1 MKPGFPGHLWEVV
14 KRKITTFFI
23 AKQDAE
29 EVVGSNVAV
38 KSLIQKV
45 LALLAIPRVR
55 KEIKKVI
62 EKVKVLVEMLGAY
75 VKGEYKKIP
84 KKTLILLVAALIYL
98 VNPFDLIP
106 DFIPG
111 IGYVDD
117 AGVIIFVFQSIYEDI
132 QKFEKWKE
140 SKASDPG
147 SVTT

>member
-1 MKPGFPGHLWEVV
+1 MV

-23 AKQDAE
+23 AKQEAE
-29 EVVGSNVAV
+29 EVVESNVAV

-45 LALLAIPRVR
+45 LALLAIPKVR
-55 KEIKKVI
+55 MDIRRVI
-62 EKVKVLVEMLGAY
+62 EKVKVLVEMLGVY

-84 KKTLILLVAALIYL
+84 KKTLVLLVAALIYL

-106 DFIPG
+106 DFLIG

-117 AGVIIFVFQSIYEDI
+117 AGVIAFVFQSVYEDI
-132 QKFEKWKE
+132 QKFERWKE
-140 SKASDPG
+140 SKASDPD

>member
-1 MKPGFPGHLWEVV
+1 MV

-29 EVVGSNVAV
+29 EVVESNVAV
-38 KSLIQKV
+38 KNLIQKV
-45 LALLAIPRVR
+45 LALLAIPKVR
-55 KEIKKVI
+55 MDIRRVI
-62 EKVKVLVEMLGAY
+62 EKVKVLVEMLGVY

-84 KKTLILLVAALIYL
+84 KKTLIIIVAALIYL

-111 IGYVDD
+111 IGYIDD
-117 AGVIIFVFQSIYEDI
+117 ARVIIFVFQSIFEDI

-140 SKASDPG
+140 SKASDPD

>member
-1 MKPGFPGHLWEVV
+1 MV

-29 EVVGSNVAV
+29 EVVESNVAV

-45 LALLAIPRVR
+45 LALLAIPKVR

>member
-1 MKPGFPGHLWEVV
+1 VV
-14 KRKITTFFI
+14 KRKITTFKS
-23 AKQDAE
+23 AKQEAE

-38 KSLIQKV
+38 KSLIERV
-45 LALLAIPRVR
+45 LALLAIPKVR

-111 IGYVDD
+111 IGYIDD
-117 AGVIIFVFQSIYEDI
+117 ARVIIFVFQSLFEDI
-132 QKFEKWKE
+132 QEFARWKE
-140 SKASDPG
+140 SKATESD

>member
-1 MKPGFPGHLWEVV
+1 MV

-23 AKQDAE
+23 AKQEAE
-29 EVVGSNVAV
+29 EVVESNVAV

-45 LALLAIPRVR
+45 LALLAIPKVR
-55 KEIKKVI
+55 MDIRRVI
-62 EKVKVLVEMLGAY
+62 EKINVLVEMLGAY

>member
-1 MKPGFPGHLWEVV
+1 VV

-29 EVVGSNVAV
+29 EVVESNVAV

-45 LALLAIPRVR
+45 LALLAIPKVR
-55 KEIKKVI
+55 MDIRRVI
-62 EKVKVLVEMLGAY
+62 EKVKVLVEMLGVY

-147 SVTT
+147 SVPT

>member
-1 MKPGFPGHLWEVV
+1 MSPVFPGIIEEVV

-23 AKQDAE
+23 AKQEAE
-29 EVVGSNVAV
+29 EFVESNVAV

-45 LALLAIPRVR
+45 LALLAIPKVR
-55 KEIKKVI
+55 MDIRRVI

-84 KKTLILLVAALIYL
+84 KKTLVLLVAALIYL

-111 IGYVDD
+111 IGYIDD
-117 AGVIIFVFQSIYEDI
+117 ARVIIFVFQSLFEDI
-132 QKFEKWKE
+132 QEFARWKE
-140 SKASDPG
+140 SKATESD

>member
-1 MKPGFPGHLWEVV
+1 MV
-14 KRKITTFFI
+14 KRKITTFKS
-23 AKQDAE
+23 AKQEAE

-38 KSLIQKV
+38 KSLIERV
-45 LALLAIPRVR
+45 LALLAIPKVR
-55 KEIKKVI
+55 MDIRRFI
-62 EKVKVLVEMLGAY
+62 EKIKVLVEMVSAY
-75 VKGEYKKIP
+75 MNGKYKKIP

>member
-1 MKPGFPGHLWEVV
+1 MFPGIIEEVV
-14 KRKITTFFI
+14 KRKITTFFV

-38 KSLIQKV
+38 KSLIERV
-45 LALLAIPRVR
+45 LALLAIPKVR

-111 IGYVDD
+111 IGYLDD
-117 AGVIIFVFQSIYEDI
+117 ARVIIFVFQSIFEDI
-132 QKFEKWKE
+132 QEFARWKE
-140 SKASDPG
+140 SKASDSD

>member
-1 MKPGFPGHLWEVV
+1 MV

-23 AKQDAE
+23 AKQEAE
-29 EVVGSNVAV
+29 EVVESNVAV

-45 LALLAIPRVR
+45 LALLAIPKVR
-55 KEIKKVI
+55 MDIRRVI
-62 EKVKVLVEMLGAY
+62 EKVKVLVEMLGVY

-84 KKTLILLVAALIYL
+84 KKTLIIIVAALIYL

-111 IGYVDD
+111 IGYIDD
-117 AGVIIFVFQSIYEDI
+117 ARVIIFVFQSIFEDI

-140 SKASDPG
+140 SKASDPD

>member
-1 MKPGFPGHLWEVV
+1 MV

-23 AKQDAE
+23 AKQEAE

-45 LALLAIPRVR
+45 LALLAIPKVR
-55 KEIKKVI
+55 MDIRRFI
-62 EKVKVLVEMLGAY
+62 EKIKVLVEMVSAY
-75 VKGEYKKIP
+75 MNGKYKKIP

-111 IGYVDD
+111 IGYLDD
-117 AGVIIFVFQSIYEDI
+117 ARVIIFVFQSIFEDI
-132 QKFEKWKE
+132 QEFERWKE
-140 SKASDPG
+140 SKASDSD

>member
-1 MKPGFPGHLWEVV
+1 MV

-29 EVVGSNVAV
+29 EVVESNVAV
-38 KSLIQKV
+38 KNLIQKV
-45 LALLAIPRVR
+45 LALLAIPKVR
-55 KEIKKVI
+55 MDIRRVI
-62 EKVKVLVEMLGAY
+62 EKVKVLVEMLGVY

-84 KKTLILLVAALIYL
+84 KKTLIIIVAALIYL

-111 IGYVDD
+111 IGYIDD
-117 AGVIIFVFQSIYEDI
+117 ARVIIFVFQSIFEDI

-147 SVTT
+147 SVTP